1 MTNGVEQ
8 LTRSYER
15 SNVVNGAAQFTRP
28 PVNGN
33 GVIKLPI
40 IPANGNGAVK
50 FPVTC
55 ETDNMFCVCAP
66 RREYKYFV
74 TDKALPALRRDLLHF
89 LKYDEHAGKAEDH
102 KYTVRS
108 LYYDTPTL
116 RYYNE
121 KLGGIGRRTKIRLRR
136 YESATGKPSG
146 WFLEAKEKFE
156 DLCAKSRATIATE
169 ALHESMA
176 GRGWPDLKLIAF
188 PNEAACQ
195 SFQLAI
201 QSCNLEPKVLV
212 LYDREAFVDPHSD
225 LRVTID
231 TEVQAIAASNPYQT
245 LGTELPIM
253 NRPVFE
259 IKFRDVVPAWLN
271 TILRKYGVMR
281 EPISKYCR
289 GVEASTPF
297 FVKRRQAASANEV
310 VPSRYAAFFNQS
322 YTYAC

>member
-8 LTRSYER
+8 LTMSYER
-15 SNVVNGAAQFTRP
+15 SNGVNGAAKSP
-28 PVNGN
+28 LHHVNGSGAIKFLPKHEN
-33 GVIKLPI
+33 GDGVVKLS
-40 IPANGNGAVK
+40 
-50 FPVTC
+50 VTC
-55 ETDNMFCVCAP
+55 ETENMFCVCAP

-74 TDKALPALRRDLLHF
+74 KEKALPALRRDLLHF

-108 LYYDTPTL
+108 LYYDTPSL

-121 KLGGIGRRTKIRLRR
+121 KLDGIGRRTKIRLRR
-136 YESATGKPSG
+136 YESAAGRPSG
-146 WFLEAKEKFE
+146 WFLEAKEKFD
-156 DLCAKSRATIATE
+156 DLCAKSRATIPTE
-169 ALHESMA
+169 TLHESMKS
-176 GRGWPDLKLIAF
+176 RGWPDLKRIAF

-231 TEVQAIAASNPYQT
+231 TDVRAVAASNPCQE
-245 LGTELPIM
+245 LGSVRAIM
-253 NRPVFE
+253 NLPVFE
-259 IKFRDVVPAWLN
+259 IKFRDTIPAWLN
-271 TILRKYGVMR
+271 AIMRKNGIVR

-289 GVEASTPF
+289 GVEAALPF
-297 FVKRRQAASANEV
+297 FLKRRHAASANEI
-310 VPSRYAAFFNQS
+310 VPRRLGAFFNPS
-322 YTYAC
+322 YAY